1 MLVYQ
6 RVPYLVGGWPNPLKN
21 MSSSVGMMTFPI
33 YGKIKAMFQ
42 TTNQISCTILICEV
56 CPTFP
61 NKYTGYKIYI
71 WLMNYLQIGMHIQIV
86 DDGNDGPKEH
96 CAQLEKHPADNPC
109 IQQWG
114 SWSWNPPT
122 NSHQKSLALSFPG
135 QLSGQHKND
144 FHYNPLHWQMKISL
158 LKSRSIFQQIMTFPG
173 RFPLVLPTFPEW
185 PVSILDCRPP
195 KLSPRLGSCCP
206 RCKHW
211 RPAKPW
217 QREGPVP
224 CIFPKYETRFWFNGC
239 S

>member
-1 MLVYQ
+1 MMAMMVQ
-6 RVPYLVGGWPNPLKN
+6 RSTVPSWRSIQQTIHA
-21 MSSSVGMMTFPI
+21 SSSGGLGLGIRQPTV
-33 YGKIKAMFQ
+33 IK
-42 TTNQISCTILICEV
+42 
-56 CPTFP
+56 
-61 NKYTGYKIYI
+61 
-71 WLMNYLQIGMHIQIV
+71 
-86 DDGNDGPKEH
+86 
-96 CAQLEKHPADNPC
+96 
-109 IQQWG
+109 
-114 SWSWNPPT
+114 
-122 NSHQKSLALSFPG
+122 SHSHFPG